1 MAETQDPS
9 DSGQMDA
16 DAAMREMM
24 GFSSF
29 NTRPKNRSGESFL
42 SFEMSPSLNPVLRL
56 NVIRGEEGQYHHI
69 IRSHI

>member
-1 MAETQDPS
+1 MAEPQDPS

-42 SFEMSPSLNPVLRL
+42 SFEMCSSLNPVLKL
-56 NVIRGEEGQYHHI
+56 NAIHGEEGQYHHI
-69 IRSHI
+69 IRSHV